1 MLLDELM
8 GRTRNVLPGKD
19 AHEMEWWDSE
29 VGGSHVRRLGLRAL
43 PLTLCRLPVQVCKSF
58 LCGFCPCDLFTNTR
72 ADIGMSQK
80 NWSQDEVYGSN
91 YTVCMGT
98 AVTEFCNCCRYL

>member
-29 VGGSHVRRLGLRAL
+29 VGGSHVRRLGLTRSLSAVYLSRCARAFCVDSAL
-43 PLTLCRLPVQVCKSF
+43 VTSSQILEQTLVCHKK
-58 LCGFCPCDLFTNTR
+58 LDTR
-72 ADIGMSQK
+72 WK
-80 NWSQDEVYGSN
+80 
-91 YTVCMGT
+91 CMGVIT
-98 AVTEFCNCCRYL
+98 QCVWGQQ